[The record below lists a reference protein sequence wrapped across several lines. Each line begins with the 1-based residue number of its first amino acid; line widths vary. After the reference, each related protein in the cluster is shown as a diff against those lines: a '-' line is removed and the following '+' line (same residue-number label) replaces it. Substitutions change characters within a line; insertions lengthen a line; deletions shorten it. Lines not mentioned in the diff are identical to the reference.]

1 MGTLFAAESC
11 LQDELDELDVRVLL
25 KPTCASCMGATPLT
39 KLKGEV
45 RWIIQ

>member
-11 LQDELDELDVRVLL
+11 LQDELDEVDVKVLL
-25 KPTCASCMGATPLT
+25 KPTCAPCMGTTPLT

>member
-1 MGTLFAAESC
+1 METLFAAESF
-11 LQDELDELDVRVLL
+11 LQDELDELDVKVLL
-25 KPTCASCMGATPLT
+25 RPTCASCVGATPLT